1 MPLSWNEIKSRAA
14 GFSKEWSDTFR
25 EEAEAK
31 PFLTDFLNIFGI
43 SRKRVATFEHRVK
56 KLDDASGYI
65 DLLWPGTLLVEM
77 KSRGQDL
84 KKAYEQ
90 ARAYCHGLKDYEL
103 PQLIMIC
110 DFQVFHIYRE
120 DGLFVEFELPDLINH
135 LSVFQELAGYQKR
148 TYHDEDPV
156 NIAAAELMG
165 KLHDELKA
173 VGYTGA
179 HLEVYLVRL
188 VFILFADDSTIFQK
202 GIFLDYLEL
211 RTREDGGDLAMHLD
225 QLFQVLDTP
234 EQSRLKTLDEQLNLF
249 PYVNGRLFSE
259 RLPNAAFNTQ
269 MRQILLDCCKLDWAK
284 ISPAIF
290 GSLFQS
296 VMDATARRNLG
307 AHYTSEKN
315 ILKVIK
321 PLFVDDLWEEF
332 HAAGENQNKL
342 RALHHKISKLRFLDP
357 ACGCGNF
364 LITAFRELRLVELA
378 IAEKLLRGQPLIN
391 INMFFMVDLDQFYGI
406 EIGEFPS
413 HIAQVAMWLI
423 DHQMNMLVSEKF
435 GEYIPL
441 IPLLKSAVIVNG
453 NALQIEWQKGIV
465 PLEGEQ
471 ESPRF
476 NYILGNPPFVGY
488 AWQSKEQK
496 EDMAKIT
503 NAYKGAGVLDFV
515 CGWYIKAANYLT
527 QFQNLNSPLGPTKV
541 AFVST
546 NSIKQGEQAGILQQ
560 ILTEK
565 QCVIHF
571 AHQTFKWS
579 NEARSNAAVH
589 VVIIGFSNFDIKN
602 KLLYAYETIK
612 SEPTLE
618 QVQNINGYLVSG
630 PIVNIQKRSIPIC
643 AVPEMS
649 RGSDATDDGNLLLT
663 EEEKRHLVKL
673 YPECKPYIK
682 RFYMGKELI
691 NDILRYCLWLK
702 DATPSEI
709 KSWTEIFKRVE
720 NVRVFRSAS
729 KRAQTKKAANYP
741 SLFGEERQPSRNYL
755 AVPKVSSENRLYIPI
770 TFLTK
775 NDICGDKVFNIQT
788 ANNFHFGVLTSL
800 MHNTWMRYTCGR
812 MKSDYSYSNTI
823 VYNNYP
829 WPEAPTEK
837 QKLAVETAAQA
848 VLDARAQFPDS
859 SLADLYDPNTMP
871 PALVKAHQQL
881 DKAVDNCY
889 RPQPF
894 ISEAKRIEYLFELY
908 EKYTSGLFVTEK
920 SSKRR
925 NLKEKKE

>member
-103 PQLIMIC
+103 PQLILIC

-135 LSVFQELAGYQKR
+135 LNVFEELAGYQKR
-148 TYHDEDPV
+148 SYHEEDPV

-211 RTREDGGDLAMHLD
+211 RTREDGSDLAMHLD

-234 EQSRLKTLDEQLNLF
+234 EKSRLKTLDEQLNLF

-441 IPLLKSAVIVNG
+441 IPLLKSAVIVHG
-453 NALQIEWQKGIV
+453 NALKLDWQSIIQ
-465 PLEGEQ
+465 PLEREL
-471 ESPRF
+471 ENPKF
-476 NYILGNPPFVGY
+476 NFILGNPPFIG
-488 AWQSKEQK
+488 SKMMSELQRQ
-496 EDMAKIT
+496 EILALFTTVD
-503 NAYKGAGVLDFV
+503 GAGTLDYV
-515 CGWYIKAANYLT
+515 CGWYKKAMDYIGTNGG
-527 QFQNLNSPLGPTKV
+527 QV

-546 NSIKQGEQAGILQQ
+546 NSISQGEQVGILWQQ
-560 ILTEK
+560 LLRAENLSIN
-565 QCVIHF
+565 F

-579 NEARSNAAVH
+579 NEAKGNAAVYC
-589 VVIIGFSNFDIKN
+589 VILGFGPEQRK
-602 KLLYAYETIK
+602 KLLYSYENVK
-612 SEPTLE
+612 SEPIE
-618 QVQNINGYLVSG
+618 HVVSNINPYLVEGRTVLIKSR
-630 PIVNIQKRSIPIC
+630 QKPLC
-643 AVPEMS
+643 KVPEMS
-649 RGSDATDDGNLLLT
+649 FGNMPLDGGNLLLSN
-663 EEEKRHLVKL
+663 EEYKEFLAQEPLATQFIRPLISAREFLNGEKRW
-673 YPECKPYIK
+673 
-682 RFYMGKELI
+682 
-691 NDILRYCLWLK
+691 CLWLVDIDPALVK
-702 DATPSEI
+702 KMPLVL
-709 KSWTEIFKRVE
+709 KRVQKVKE
-720 NVRVFRSAS
+720 FREAS
-729 KRAQTKKAANYP
+729 IAPSTRKFATTP
-741 SLFGEERQPSRNYL
+741 SLFRDRNNPTTTI
-755 AVPKVSSENRLYIPI
+755 VIPRVSSENRVYIPMG
-770 TFLTK
+770 FFTK
-775 NDICGDKVFNIQT
+775 ENIIGDTCMSLPNGGLFE
-788 ANNFHFGVLTSL
+788 FGVLTSAIH
-800 MHNTWMRYTCGR
+800 MTWVRYTCGR
-812 MKSDYSYSNTI
+812 LKSDFRYSKDI

-848 VLDARAQFPDS
+848 VLEVRAQFPDN
-859 SLADLYDPNTMP
+859 SLANLYDPNTMP

-920 SSKRR
+920 ASKRR
-925 NLKEKKE
+925 NIKEKKE

>member
-14 GFSKEWSDTFR
+14 GFSKEWSDTSR

-103 PQLIMIC
+103 PQLILIC

-135 LSVFQELAGYQKR
+135 LNVFEELAGYQKR
-148 TYHDEDPV
+148 SYHDEDPV

-211 RTREDGGDLAMHLD
+211 RTREDGSDLAMHLD

-441 IPLLKSAVIVNG
+441 IPLLKSAIIVNE
-453 NALQIEWQKGIV
+453 NALRIDWQSIIQ
-465 PLEGEQ
+465 PLEGEA
-471 ESPRF
+471 EAPRF
-476 NYILGNPPFVGY
+476 HYILGNPPFVGHQ
-488 AWQSKEQK
+488 WRTKEQMT
-496 EDMAKIT
+496 DMDHVFFNVERAGRLDYVAAWYAMAAKYLQ
-503 NAYKGAGVLDFV
+503 NHQV
-515 CGWYIKAANYLT
+515 AA
-527 QFQNLNSPLGPTKV
+527 SKIPTKV
-541 AFVST
+541 AYVST
-546 NSIKQGEQAGILQQ
+546 NSICQGEQVSILWKTLLNTYQVK
-560 ILTEK
+560 IFFG
-565 QCVIHF
+565 HRP
-571 AHQTFKWS
+571 FKWW
-579 NEARSNAAVH
+579 NEARGNAGVH
-589 VVIIGFSNFDIKN
+589 VIIVGFSNV
-602 KLLYAYETIK
+602 EIK
-612 SEPTLE
+612 SKTLYEYEDSKDEPS
-618 QVQNINGYLVSG
+618 QRSVVNINPYLVEGINTFIQSRG
-630 PIVNIQKRSIPIC
+630 KPIHSY
-643 AVPEMS
+643 PEMFK
-649 RGSDATDDGNLLLT
+649 GSQPTDGGHLVLSEKERNELLLNEPVAARWLREYVGA
-663 EEEKRHLVKL
+663 EE
-673 YPECKPYIK
+673 
-682 RFYMGKELI
+682 FI
-691 NDILRYCLWLK
+691 NGTKRYCLWLK
-702 DATPSEI
+702 YIQPQEL
-709 KSWTEIFKRVE
+709 KSLRLVNERVRLVAE
-720 NVRVFRSAS
+720 SRMMSP
-729 KRAQTKKAANYP
+729 TKSVKDYAKFP
-741 SLFGEERQPSRNYL
+741 TLFTQDRQPSSDYL
-755 AVPKVSSENRLYIPI
+755 AVPEVSSENRLYIPI
-770 TFLTK
+770 GFLTPAVVCSNK
-775 NDICGDKVFNIQT
+775 LQIIPGGNLYM
-788 ANNFHFGVLTSL
+788 FGVMQSM
-800 MHNTWMRYTCGR
+800 MHMTWTKYVCGR
-812 MKSDYSYSNTI
+812 LESRISYSPS

-829 WPEAPTEK
+829 WPESPTEK
-837 QKLAVETAAQA
+837 HINIVENAAQA
-848 VLDARAQFPDS
+848 VLDVREQFPNN

-920 SSKRR
+920 ASKRR
-925 NLKEKKE
+925 NIKEKKE

>member
-14 GFSKEWSDTFR
+14 GFSKEWSNTSR

-103 PQLIMIC
+103 PQLILIC

-135 LSVFQELAGYQKR
+135 LNVFEELAGYQKR
-148 TYHDEDPV
+148 SYHDEDPV

-211 RTREDGGDLAMHLD
+211 RTREDGSDLAMHLD

-441 IPLLKSAVIVNG
+441 IPLLKSAIIVNA
-453 NALQIEWQKGIV
+453 NALRIDWQSIIK
-465 PLEGEQ
+465 PLEGEN
-471 ESPRF
+471 ETPRF
-476 NYILGNPPFVGY
+476 HYIMGNPPFVGKTY
-488 AWQSKEQK
+488 QTPSQK
-496 EDMAKIT
+496 EDLSLVLQ
-503 NAYKGAGVLDFV
+503 GV
-515 CGWYIKAANYLT
+515 
-527 QFQNLNSPLGPTKV
+527 QNLSSLDYVAGWFLKSATYINSSSTLHRPARV

-546 NSIKQGEQAGILQQ
+546 NSICQGEQVSILWRE
-560 ILTEK
+560 LFSK
-565 QCVIHF
+565 YRCKIHY
-571 AHQTFKWS
+571 AYRPLRWT
-579 NEARSNAAVH
+579 NEAKGVAGVH
-589 VVIIGFSNFDIKN
+589 VVIIGFSNFDISRKLIFSNDDNTPQLVTNISPYLLEGSESFISRRSKPICNVPPMIWGNKPVDGGNLIVEEEDYEDLVNKTPLVKPHIKRLMGGEEFIKN
-602 KLLYAYETIK
+602 K
-612 SEPTLE
+612 
-618 QVQNINGYLVSG
+618 
-630 PIVNIQKRSIPIC
+630 R
-643 AVPEMS
+643 
-649 RGSDATDDGNLLLT
+649 RW
-663 EEEKRHLVKL
+663 
-673 YPECKPYIK
+673 
-682 RFYMGKELI
+682 
-691 NDILRYCLWLK
+691 CLWLVDIQPHDLK
-702 DATPSEI
+702 EMPLILERIEKVRKTRLSSIDAGAQKLASTP
-709 KSWTEIFKRVE
+709 TL
-720 NVRVFRSAS
+720 FRDQLNPNTYIAI
-729 KRAQTKKAANYP
+729 P
-741 SLFGEERQPSRNYL
+741 E
-755 AVPKVSSENRLYIPI
+755 VSSERRIYIPTGFLDHSVIPTNTLQIIPDATLFHLGII
-770 TFLTK
+770 TST
-775 NDICGDKVFNIQT
+775 
-788 ANNFHFGVLTSL
+788 
-800 MHNTWMRYTCGR
+800 MHMSWVRYTCGR
-812 MKSDYSYSNTI
+812 LESRYRYSNSL

-829 WPEAPTEK
+829 WPEAPSDK
-837 QKLAVETAAQA
+837 QKQAVEAAAQL
-848 VLDARAQFPDS
+848 VIDVRAQFPDS

-881 DKAVDNCY
+881 DKIVDNCY

-894 ISEAKRIEYLFELY
+894 TSEAKRIEYLFELY

-920 SSKRR
+920 ASKRR
-925 NLKEKKE
+925 NIKEKKE

>member
-14 GFSKEWSDTFR
+14 GFSKEWSNTSR

-103 PQLIMIC
+103 PQLILIC

-135 LSVFQELAGYQKR
+135 LNVFEELAGYQKR
-148 TYHDEDPV
+148 SYHDEDPV

-211 RTREDGGDLAMHLD
+211 RTREDGSDLAMHLD

-342 RALHHKISKLRFLDP
+342 RALHHKISKLCKYP
-357 ACGCGNF
+357 
-364 LITAFRELRLVELA
+364 
-378 IAEKLLRGQPLIN
+378 
-391 INMFFMVDLDQFYGI
+391 FFQTG
-406 EIGEFPS
+406 
-413 HIAQVAMWLI
+413 
-423 DHQMNMLVSEKF
+423 
-435 GEYIPL
+435 
-441 IPLLKSAVIVNG
+441 LK
-453 NALQIEWQKGIV
+453 
-465 PLEGEQ
+465 
-471 ESPRF
+471 
-476 NYILGNPPFVGY
+476 
-488 AWQSKEQK
+488 
-496 EDMAKIT
+496 
-503 NAYKGAGVLDFV
+503 
-515 CGWYIKAANYLT
+515 C
-527 QFQNLNSPLGPTKV
+527 
-541 AFVST
+541 
-546 NSIKQGEQAGILQQ
+546 
-560 ILTEK
+560 
-565 QCVIHF
+565 
-571 AHQTFKWS
+571 
-579 NEARSNAAVH
+579 
-589 VVIIGFSNFDIKN
+589 
-602 KLLYAYETIK
+602 
-612 SEPTLE
+612 
-618 QVQNINGYLVSG
+618 
-630 PIVNIQKRSIPIC
+630 
-643 AVPEMS
+643 
-649 RGSDATDDGNLLLT
+649 
-663 EEEKRHLVKL
+663 
-673 YPECKPYIK
+673 
-682 RFYMGKELI
+682 
-691 NDILRYCLWLK
+691 
-702 DATPSEI
+702 
-709 KSWTEIFKRVE
+709 
-720 NVRVFRSAS
+720 
-729 KRAQTKKAANYP
+729 
-741 SLFGEERQPSRNYL
+741 
-755 AVPKVSSENRLYIPI
+755 
-770 TFLTK
+770 
-775 NDICGDKVFNIQT
+775 
-788 ANNFHFGVLTSL
+788 
-800 MHNTWMRYTCGR
+800 
-812 MKSDYSYSNTI
+812 
-823 VYNNYP
+823 
-829 WPEAPTEK
+829 
-837 QKLAVETAAQA
+837 
-848 VLDARAQFPDS
+848 
-859 SLADLYDPNTMP
+859 
-871 PALVKAHQQL
+871 
-881 DKAVDNCY
+881 
-889 RPQPF
+889 
-894 ISEAKRIEYLFELY
+894 
-908 EKYTSGLFVTEK
+908 
-920 SSKRR
+920 
-925 NLKEKKE
+925 

>member
-1 MPLSWNEIKSRAA
+1 
-14 GFSKEWSDTFR
+14 
-25 EEAEAK
+25 
-31 PFLTDFLNIFGI
+31 
-43 SRKRVATFEHRVK
+43 
-56 KLDDASGYI
+56 
-65 DLLWPGTLLVEM
+65 
-77 KSRGQDL
+77 
-84 KKAYEQ
+84 
-90 ARAYCHGLKDYEL
+90 
-103 PQLIMIC
+103 
-110 DFQVFHIYRE
+110 
-120 DGLFVEFELPDLINH
+120 
-135 LSVFQELAGYQKR
+135 
-148 TYHDEDPV
+148 
-156 NIAAAELMG
+156 MG

-211 RTREDGGDLAMHLD
+211 RTREDGSDLAMHLD

-441 IPLLKSAVIVNG
+441 IPLLKSAVVING
-453 NALQIEWQKGIV
+453 NALKVEWHSIIQ
-465 PLEGEQ
+465 PLEGET
-471 ESPRF
+471 EATKF
-476 NYILGNPPFVGY
+476 NYILGNPPFVGTAY
-488 AWQSKEQK
+488 QDQEQK
-496 EDMAKIT
+496 ADMGRIFHGAKS
-503 NAYKGAGVLDFV
+503 YGMLDYVTAWFL
-515 CGWYIKAANYLT
+515 KAAQYMHQT
-527 QFQNLNSPLGPTKV
+527 STAANSVKTKA

-546 NSIKQGEQAGILQQ
+546 NSISQGEQVGL
-560 ILTEK
+560 LWNELFK
-565 QCVIHF
+565 NYSCKIHF
-571 AHQTFKWS
+571 AHRTFKWS
-579 NEARSNAAVH
+579 NEAKGVAAVH
-589 VVIIGFSNFDIKN
+589 VVIIGFANFDVAAKQ
-602 KLLYAYETIK
+602 LYVYSGLDSSPEVIFCK
-612 SEPTLE
+612 
-618 QVQNINGYLVSG
+618 NINPYLVEG
-630 PIVNIQKRSIPIC
+630 NDNVLLSISSPIC
-643 AVPEMS
+643 NVPKMQS
-649 RGSDATDDGNLLLT
+649 GSATRDGGHLILSND
-663 EEEKRHLVKL
+663 EKEHLISS
-673 YPECKPYIK
+673 YPELSQYTR
-682 RFYMGKELI
+682 RFISGDDII
-691 NDILRYCLWLK
+691 NSVLRWCLWFKGADLK
-702 DATPSEI
+702 SI
-709 KSWTEIFKRVE
+709 RNITELQVRFE
-720 NVRVFRSAS
+720 NVKQFRLNST
-729 KRAQTKKAANYP
+729 RTGTKKMAAFPY
-741 SLFGEERQPSRNYL
+741 LFAEERQPSKDFL
-755 AVPKVSSENRLYIPI
+755 LIPKVSSERRTYIPI
-770 TFLTK
+770 AYLDKSNIISDKTFVVPDTTML
-775 NDICGDKVFNIQT
+775 
-788 ANNFHFGVLTSL
+788 HFGILTSM

-829 WPEAPTEK
+829 WPEAPSEK
-837 QKLAVETAAQA
+837 QKLVVETAAQA
-848 VLDARAQFPDS
+848 VLDVRAQFPDS

-920 SSKRR
+920 ASKRR
-925 NLKEKKE
+925 NIKEKKE